1 MAAVDLA
8 TIKNDRK
15 IKKLLGLR
23 IIIVKIASSIL
34 MAFGGGAVGRE
45 GPIIHIAGS
54 VFRKI
59 NDLLP
64 KWWPRVSRKNMIM
77 TGAAAGLAA
86 AFNTPLG
93 GIVFAVEELTKI
105 YLNYFKTAIIT
116 AVIISGLTVQSLLGS
131 YLYLGFPAVTNL
143 SSYIL
148 FGVLLVALMA
158 GLMGSGM
165 GKIIW
170 LIFKW
175 KSKFKKD
182 YHHIIYLMLGSLTIV
197 SLAYFVNENALGSGK
212 SLMMTTLFTDDKY
225 THWYMPI
232 LRIIGPV
239 LSFTTG
245 ASGGVFAPGL
255 SAGASVGSVI
265 SGWFTLSPDDTNLM
279 ILVGMVAFLTG
290 ITRAP
295 FTSAILVLEMTD
307 RNNLIL
313 HLMMA
318 GIIAN
323 LVSMVI
329 DRHSLYDYLKNQ
341 YIKEI
346 QQEEDFEI
354 QKSPAQDKN

>member
-1 MAAVDLA
+1 
-8 TIKNDRK
+8 
-15 IKKLLGLR
+15 
-23 IIIVKIASSIL
+23 
-34 MAFGGGAVGRE
+34 
-45 GPIIHIAGS
+45 
-54 VFRKI
+54 
-59 NDLLP
+59 
-64 KWWPRVSRKNMIM
+64 
-77 TGAAAGLAA
+77 
-86 AFNTPLG
+86 
-93 GIVFAVEELTKI
+93 
-105 YLNYFKTAIIT
+105 
-116 AVIISGLTVQSLLGS
+116 
-131 YLYLGFPAVTNL
+131 
-143 SSYIL
+143 
-148 FGVLLVALMA
+148 
-158 GLMGSGM
+158 
-165 GKIIW
+165 
-170 LIFKW
+170 
-175 KSKFKKD
+175 
-182 YHHIIYLMLGSLTIV
+182 MLGSLTIV

>member
-105 YLNYFKTAIIT
+105 HLNYFKTAIIT

-182 YHHIIYLMLGSLTIV
+182 YHHIIY
-197 SLAYFVNENALGSGK
+197 
-212 SLMMTTLFTDDKY
+212 
-225 THWYMPI
+225 
-232 LRIIGPV
+232 RC
-239 LSFTTG
+239 
-245 ASGGVFAPGL
+245 
-255 SAGASVGSVI
+255 
-265 SGWFTLSPDDTNLM
+265 
-279 ILVGMVAFLTG
+279 
-290 ITRAP
+290 
-295 FTSAILVLEMTD
+295 
-307 RNNLIL
+307 
-313 HLMMA
+313 
-318 GIIAN
+318 
-323 LVSMVI
+323 
-329 DRHSLYDYLKNQ
+329 
-341 YIKEI
+341 
-346 QQEEDFEI
+346 
-354 QKSPAQDKN
+354 